1 MITLIM
7 LGLLA
12 SSLPAVSSWFW
23 GLYIASWI
31 IWSLKFIS
39 EIILLIYAVRTAI
52 DVDSK

>member
-31 IWSLKFIS
+31 VWGLKFIIK
-39 EIILLIYAVRTAI
+39 IILIGYKIKVEFN
-52 DVDSK
+52 VDK

>member
-12 SSLPAVSSWFW
+12 SSLPAVSGWFW

-31 IWSLKFIS
+31 IWGLKFII
-39 EIILLIYAVRTAI
+39 EIILICYKIKVELN
-52 DVDSK
+52 VDK

>member
-12 SSLPAVSSWFW
+12 SSLPVVSGWFW

-31 IWSLKFIS
+31 VWGLKFIS
-39 EIILLIYAVRTAI
+39 EIILLIYTVRTAI

>member
-12 SSLPAVSSWFW
+12 SSLPVVSSWFW

-31 IWSLKFIS
+31 VWGLKFII
-39 EIILLIYAVRTAI
+39 EIILIGYKIKVEFN
-52 DVDSK
+52 VDK